1 LKNSLL
7 ILLFLIFSSGF
18 EMVRAQNFG
27 KYVWHRYTTYNS
39 PIKENNTVLCMA
51 KDLEGNVWLML
62 EDYSLARKE
71 EDDWISIGYTLQNTK
86 KAIKSMSVSADNR
99 IFAMAGDGDILVYDI
114 SNNAWKILPF
124 EEKNDASLIR
134 FGSKKAALVASQDEL
149 WSYKN
154 GSKRR
159 LKTFSGKI
167 NDVFTLS
174 DGNALVATT
183 EGLFKFGLRFN
194 GHYSKVA
201 NKLCDSNFVA
211 VAGTS
216 QGTIW
221 ALDADG
227 DRVLV
232 YEEKQWRNIR
242 KLSADEDEVKGF
254 TSQNANIFLTD
265 NNILVMNNPLYAGLA
280 IFDTEKWRT
289 YDLPTDLGFKDQVKQ
304 ILVDK
309 NDAVWCLTHSN
320 NLYVFHP
327 RMRVARKKRPDVVLK
342 DTLQEEPEPIA
353 VELNSFLPER
363 TRRIETVK
371 TINVITD
378 SITLVIWDN
387 QVVDGD
393 SISIYY
399 NQKPIIKNHYLSA
412 EKIFYHLAL
421 KPGENEIL
429 LYAHNLGMIPPNTAY
444 IGVIYGRKQTELYL
458 NSDLE
463 KCERFII
470 NKVAH

>member
-1 LKNSLL
+1 
-7 ILLFLIFSSGF
+7 
-18 EMVRAQNFG
+18 MVRAQNFG
-27 KYVWHRYTTYNS
+27 KYVWHRYNTYNS
-39 PIKENNTVLCMA
+39 PIKENNNVLCMV

-62 EDYSLARKE
+62 EDYSLAKKE
-71 EDDWISIGYTLQNTK
+71 DDDWISIGYTLQNTK
-86 KAIKSMSVSADNR
+86 KSIRSMSVSADNR
-99 IFAMAGDGDILVYDI
+99 IFAMAGDGNILVYDI
-114 SNNAWKILPF
+114 ASNAWKILPF
-124 EEKNDASLIR
+124 EENKDASLIR
-134 FGSKKAALVASQDEL
+134 FSAKKAALVASENEL

-154 GSKRR
+154 GSKRKLR
-159 LKTFSGKI
+159 TFEGKI

-183 EGLFKFGLRFN
+183 EGLFKFGMRFN
-194 GHYSKVA
+194 GHYGKES

-216 QGTIW
+216 KETIW

-227 DRVLV
+227 DKVLV

-242 KLSADEDEVKGF
+242 KLSVDEDTVKGF
-254 TSQNANIFLTD
+254 TPQNANIFLTD
-265 NNILVMNNPLYAGLA
+265 NNILVMNNPLYPGLA

-289 YDLPTDLGFKDQVKQ
+289 YDLPTDLGLEDQVKQ
-304 ILVDK
+304 VLVDK
-309 NDAVWCLTHSN
+309 NDAVWCLTHRN
-320 NLYVFHP
+320 NLFVFHP
-327 RMRVARKKRPDVVLK
+327 RIRVSRKKRPTEALK
-342 DTLQEEPEPIA
+342 DTLQEVSEPIK

-371 TINVITD
+371 TLNVITD
-378 SITLVIWDN
+378 SITLVVWDN

-399 NQKPIIKNHYLSA
+399 NQKPIIKYYYLSA
-412 EKIFYHLAL
+412 EKIYYHLAL